1 MDQNFSLMAQS
12 RANYYTAG
20 SPVQFVRVE
29 LLKGDTTGEV
39 AVCLTFK
46 NVGTEP
52 LTGLVVHFKC
62 KDAAGQV
69 LCEDDF
75 YYEQLNAQPGAVF
88 GSDDAVYVSD
98 TPVSSVEVEQDR
110 AFLNG
115 RGVDL
120 RNYKRVRL
128 NMPRVLPG
136 SIAKTLQQRTG
147 NVQLTCVPQ
156 DTEYGW
162 FCACGAL
169 NRADEEVCHVC
180 GQKLAALLPFD
191 AEALKAEKDKRLQKE
206 ADERRR
212 TEEQAKAAAAEK
224 AKKSKKTAMIMTPI
238 ICLCIVAII
247 VFTQVVLPKQKY
259 DKAMELSNAGDYE
272 AALTLLD
279 GLNYKDSAEKRET
292 IYNKWLLINAKV
304 GDTINFGAYE
314 QDDDISNGK
323 EIIEWIVLA
332 KQNNRLFVISRYAID
347 ARPYNAEQKEATW
360 ETCSLRQWLNTEF
373 LDSAFS
379 DSEKA
384 MIAAVTVSA
393 EKNPEYITSPGK
405 STQDKV
411 LLLSIAEAERYF
423 TSNDARA
430 CEPTAYAESNG
441 ASPAGNGNCW
451 WRLRTPGDSQSC
463 TGEVHCTGVILNTGS
478 DVSFA
483 GVAIRPAMW
492 IDLSD

>member
-29 LLKGDTTGEV
+29 LLKGDVTGEV

-136 SIAKTLQQRTG
+136 SISRTLQQRTG

-162 FCACGAL
+162 FCACGAFHP
-169 NRADEEVCHVC
+169 NEENTTVCSECGGDRAAIKATLTGILEEARQAAERQQQEVNAVANSVAPTPAPQPQAQPAPAATDPRAMANAVQAAITGQQDIPPQSAYEPEQATAAFEPQSNGYSDDEDEEAERVRRYAPK
-180 GQKLAALLPFD
+180 GRLFD
-191 AEALKAEKDKRLQKE
+191 
-206 ADERRR
+206 DEDDEDDGTQMYDTDDLDDDDYDDR
-212 TEEQAKAAAAEK
+212 
-224 AKKSKKTAMIMTPI
+224 KKSKKRGRYADDDESSEDDVMAERIIRLAPPITAIA
-238 ICLCIVAII
+238 CALIVAVSLVYHFI
-247 VFTQVVLPKQKY
+247 
-259 DKAMELSNAGDYE
+259 
-272 AALTLLD
+272 
-279 GLNYKDSAEKRET
+279 
-292 IYNKWLLINAKV
+292 
-304 GDTINFGAYE
+304 
-314 QDDDISNGK
+314 
-323 EIIEWIVLA
+323 LA
-332 KQNNRLFVISRYAID
+332 
-347 ARPYNAEQKEATW
+347 
-360 ETCSLRQWLNTEF
+360 
-373 LDSAFS
+373 
-379 DSEKA
+379 
-384 MIAAVTVSA
+384 
-393 EKNPEYITSPGK
+393 
-405 STQDKV
+405 
-411 LLLSIAEAERYF
+411 
-423 TSNDARA
+423 
-430 CEPTAYAESNG
+430 
-441 ASPAGNGNCW
+441 
-451 WRLRTPGDSQSC
+451 
-463 TGEVHCTGVILNTGS
+463 
-478 DVSFA
+478 
-483 GVAIRPAMW
+483 
-492 IDLSD
+492 

>member
-29 LLKGDTTGEV
+29 LLKGDVTGEV

-136 SIAKTLQQRTG
+136 SISRTLQQRTG

-162 FCACGAL
+162 FCACGAFHP
-169 NRADEEVCHVC
+169 NEENTTVCSECGGDRAAIKATLTGILEEARQAAERQQQEVNAVANSVAPAPAPQPQAQPAPAATDPRAMANAVQAAITGQQDIPPQSAYEPEQATAAFEPQSNGYADDEDEEAERVRRYAPK
-180 GQKLAALLPFD
+180 GRLFD
-191 AEALKAEKDKRLQKE
+191 
-206 ADERRR
+206 DEDDEDDG
-212 TEEQAKAAAAEK
+212 TQMYDTDDLDDDDYDDH
-224 AKKSKKTAMIMTPI
+224 KKSKKRGRYADDDESSEDDVMAERIIRLAPPITAIA
-238 ICLCIVAII
+238 CALIVAVSLVYHFI
-247 VFTQVVLPKQKY
+247 
-259 DKAMELSNAGDYE
+259 
-272 AALTLLD
+272 
-279 GLNYKDSAEKRET
+279 
-292 IYNKWLLINAKV
+292 
-304 GDTINFGAYE
+304 
-314 QDDDISNGK
+314 
-323 EIIEWIVLA
+323 LA
-332 KQNNRLFVISRYAID
+332 
-347 ARPYNAEQKEATW
+347 
-360 ETCSLRQWLNTEF
+360 
-373 LDSAFS
+373 
-379 DSEKA
+379 
-384 MIAAVTVSA
+384 
-393 EKNPEYITSPGK
+393 
-405 STQDKV
+405 
-411 LLLSIAEAERYF
+411 
-423 TSNDARA
+423 
-430 CEPTAYAESNG
+430 
-441 ASPAGNGNCW
+441 
-451 WRLRTPGDSQSC
+451 
-463 TGEVHCTGVILNTGS
+463 
-478 DVSFA
+478 
-483 GVAIRPAMW
+483 
-492 IDLSD
+492 

>member
-29 LLKGDTTGEV
+29 LLKGDVTGEV

-136 SIAKTLQQRTG
+136 SISRTLQQRTG

-162 FCACGAL
+162 FCACGAFHP
-169 NRADEEVCHVC
+169 NEENTTVCSECGGDRAAIKATLTGILEEARQAAERQQQEVNAVANSVAPAPAPQPQAQPAPAATDPRAMANAVQAAITGQQDIPPQSAYEPEQATAAFEPQSNGYADDEDEEAERVRRYAPK
-180 GQKLAALLPFD
+180 GRLFD
-191 AEALKAEKDKRLQKE
+191 
-206 ADERRR
+206 DEDDEDDGTQMYDTDDLDDDNYDDR
-212 TEEQAKAAAAEK
+212 
-224 AKKSKKTAMIMTPI
+224 KKSKKRGRYADDDESSEDDVMAERIIRLAPPITAIA
-238 ICLCIVAII
+238 CALIVAVSLVYHFI
-247 VFTQVVLPKQKY
+247 
-259 DKAMELSNAGDYE
+259 
-272 AALTLLD
+272 
-279 GLNYKDSAEKRET
+279 
-292 IYNKWLLINAKV
+292 
-304 GDTINFGAYE
+304 
-314 QDDDISNGK
+314 
-323 EIIEWIVLA
+323 LA
-332 KQNNRLFVISRYAID
+332 
-347 ARPYNAEQKEATW
+347 
-360 ETCSLRQWLNTEF
+360 
-373 LDSAFS
+373 
-379 DSEKA
+379 
-384 MIAAVTVSA
+384 
-393 EKNPEYITSPGK
+393 
-405 STQDKV
+405 
-411 LLLSIAEAERYF
+411 
-423 TSNDARA
+423 
-430 CEPTAYAESNG
+430 
-441 ASPAGNGNCW
+441 
-451 WRLRTPGDSQSC
+451 
-463 TGEVHCTGVILNTGS
+463 
-478 DVSFA
+478 
-483 GVAIRPAMW
+483 
-492 IDLSD
+492 

>member
-29 LLKGDTTGEV
+29 LLKGDVTGEV

-136 SIAKTLQQRTG
+136 SISRTLQQRTG

-162 FCACGAL
+162 FCACGAFHP
-169 NRADEEVCHVC
+169 NEENTTVCSECGGDRAAIKATLTGILEEARQAAERQQQEVNAVANSVAPAPAPQPQVQPAPAATDPRAMANAVQAAITGQQDIPPQSAYEPEQATAAFEPQSNGYADDEDEEAERVRRYAPK
-180 GQKLAALLPFD
+180 GRLFD
-191 AEALKAEKDKRLQKE
+191 
-206 ADERRR
+206 DEDDEDDGTQMYDTDDLDDDDYDDR
-212 TEEQAKAAAAEK
+212 
-224 AKKSKKTAMIMTPI
+224 KKSKKRGRYADDDESSEDDVMAERIIRLAPPITAIA
-238 ICLCIVAII
+238 CALIVAVSLVYHFI
-247 VFTQVVLPKQKY
+247 
-259 DKAMELSNAGDYE
+259 
-272 AALTLLD
+272 
-279 GLNYKDSAEKRET
+279 
-292 IYNKWLLINAKV
+292 
-304 GDTINFGAYE
+304 
-314 QDDDISNGK
+314 
-323 EIIEWIVLA
+323 LA
-332 KQNNRLFVISRYAID
+332 
-347 ARPYNAEQKEATW
+347 
-360 ETCSLRQWLNTEF
+360 
-373 LDSAFS
+373 
-379 DSEKA
+379 
-384 MIAAVTVSA
+384 
-393 EKNPEYITSPGK
+393 
-405 STQDKV
+405 
-411 LLLSIAEAERYF
+411 
-423 TSNDARA
+423 
-430 CEPTAYAESNG
+430 
-441 ASPAGNGNCW
+441 
-451 WRLRTPGDSQSC
+451 
-463 TGEVHCTGVILNTGS
+463 
-478 DVSFA
+478 
-483 GVAIRPAMW
+483 
-492 IDLSD
+492 

>member
-29 LLKGDTTGEV
+29 LLKGDVTGEV

-136 SIAKTLQQRTG
+136 SISRTLQQRTG

-162 FCACGAL
+162 FCACGAFHP
-169 NRADEEVCHVC
+169 NEENTTVCSECGGDRAAIKATLTGILEEARQAAERQQQEVNAVANSVAPTPAPQPQAQPAPAATDPRAMANAVQAAITGQQDIPPQSAYEPEQATAAFEPQSNGYADDEDEEAERVRRYAPK
-180 GQKLAALLPFD
+180 GRLFD
-191 AEALKAEKDKRLQKE
+191 
-206 ADERRR
+206 DEDDEDDGTQMYDTDDLDDDDYDDR
-212 TEEQAKAAAAEK
+212 
-224 AKKSKKTAMIMTPI
+224 KKSKKRGRYADDDESSEDDVMAERIIRLAPPITAIA
-238 ICLCIVAII
+238 CALIVAISLVYHFI
-247 VFTQVVLPKQKY
+247 
-259 DKAMELSNAGDYE
+259 
-272 AALTLLD
+272 
-279 GLNYKDSAEKRET
+279 
-292 IYNKWLLINAKV
+292 
-304 GDTINFGAYE
+304 
-314 QDDDISNGK
+314 
-323 EIIEWIVLA
+323 LA
-332 KQNNRLFVISRYAID
+332 
-347 ARPYNAEQKEATW
+347 
-360 ETCSLRQWLNTEF
+360 
-373 LDSAFS
+373 
-379 DSEKA
+379 
-384 MIAAVTVSA
+384 
-393 EKNPEYITSPGK
+393 
-405 STQDKV
+405 
-411 LLLSIAEAERYF
+411 
-423 TSNDARA
+423 
-430 CEPTAYAESNG
+430 
-441 ASPAGNGNCW
+441 
-451 WRLRTPGDSQSC
+451 
-463 TGEVHCTGVILNTGS
+463 
-478 DVSFA
+478 
-483 GVAIRPAMW
+483 
-492 IDLSD
+492 

>member
-29 LLKGDTTGEV
+29 LLKGDVTGEV

-136 SIAKTLQQRTG
+136 SISRTLQQRTG

-162 FCACGAL
+162 FCACGAFHP
-169 NRADEEVCHVC
+169 NEENTTVCSECGGDRAAIKATLTGILEEARQAAERQQQEVNAVANSVAPAPAPQPQAQPAPAAPDPRAMANAVQAAITGQQDIPPQSAYEPEQATAAFEPQSNGYADDEDEEAERVRRYAPK
-180 GQKLAALLPFD
+180 GRLFD
-191 AEALKAEKDKRLQKE
+191 
-206 ADERRR
+206 DEDDEDDG
-212 TEEQAKAAAAEK
+212 TQMYDTDDLDDDDYDDH
-224 AKKSKKTAMIMTPI
+224 KKSKKRGRYADDDESSEDDVMAERIIRLAPPITAIA
-238 ICLCIVAII
+238 CALIVAVSLVYHFI
-247 VFTQVVLPKQKY
+247 
-259 DKAMELSNAGDYE
+259 
-272 AALTLLD
+272 
-279 GLNYKDSAEKRET
+279 
-292 IYNKWLLINAKV
+292 
-304 GDTINFGAYE
+304 
-314 QDDDISNGK
+314 
-323 EIIEWIVLA
+323 LA
-332 KQNNRLFVISRYAID
+332 
-347 ARPYNAEQKEATW
+347 
-360 ETCSLRQWLNTEF
+360 
-373 LDSAFS
+373 
-379 DSEKA
+379 
-384 MIAAVTVSA
+384 
-393 EKNPEYITSPGK
+393 
-405 STQDKV
+405 
-411 LLLSIAEAERYF
+411 
-423 TSNDARA
+423 
-430 CEPTAYAESNG
+430 
-441 ASPAGNGNCW
+441 
-451 WRLRTPGDSQSC
+451 
-463 TGEVHCTGVILNTGS
+463 
-478 DVSFA
+478 
-483 GVAIRPAMW
+483 
-492 IDLSD
+492 

>member
-29 LLKGDTTGEV
+29 LLKGDVTGEV

-136 SIAKTLQQRTG
+136 SISRTLQQRTG

-162 FCACGAL
+162 FCACGAFHP
-169 NRADEEVCHVC
+169 NEENTTVCSECGGDRAAIKATLTGILEEARQAAERQQQEVNAVANSVAPAPAPQLQAQPAPAATDPRAMANAVQAAITGQQDIPPQSAYEPEQATAAFEPQSNGYADDEDEEAERVRRYAPK
-180 GQKLAALLPFD
+180 GRLFD
-191 AEALKAEKDKRLQKE
+191 
-206 ADERRR
+206 DEDDEDDGTQMYDTDDLDDDDYDDR
-212 TEEQAKAAAAEK
+212 
-224 AKKSKKTAMIMTPI
+224 KKSKKRGRYADDDESSEDDVMAERIIRLAPPITAIA
-238 ICLCIVAII
+238 CALIVAVSLVYHFI
-247 VFTQVVLPKQKY
+247 
-259 DKAMELSNAGDYE
+259 
-272 AALTLLD
+272 
-279 GLNYKDSAEKRET
+279 
-292 IYNKWLLINAKV
+292 
-304 GDTINFGAYE
+304 
-314 QDDDISNGK
+314 
-323 EIIEWIVLA
+323 LA
-332 KQNNRLFVISRYAID
+332 
-347 ARPYNAEQKEATW
+347 
-360 ETCSLRQWLNTEF
+360 
-373 LDSAFS
+373 
-379 DSEKA
+379 
-384 MIAAVTVSA
+384 
-393 EKNPEYITSPGK
+393 
-405 STQDKV
+405 
-411 LLLSIAEAERYF
+411 
-423 TSNDARA
+423 
-430 CEPTAYAESNG
+430 
-441 ASPAGNGNCW
+441 
-451 WRLRTPGDSQSC
+451 
-463 TGEVHCTGVILNTGS
+463 
-478 DVSFA
+478 
-483 GVAIRPAMW
+483 
-492 IDLSD
+492 

>member
-29 LLKGDTTGEV
+29 LLKGDVTGEV

-136 SIAKTLQQRTG
+136 SISRTLQQRTG

-162 FCACGAL
+162 FCACGAFHP
-169 NRADEEVCHVC
+169 NEENTTVCSECGGDRAAIKATLTGILEEARQAAERQQQEVNAVANSVAPAPASQPQAQPAPAATDPRAMANAVQAAITGQQDIPPQSAYEPEQATAAFEPQSNGYADDEDEEAERVRRYAPK
-180 GQKLAALLPFD
+180 GRLFD
-191 AEALKAEKDKRLQKE
+191 
-206 ADERRR
+206 DEDDEDDGTQMYDTDDLDDDDYDDR
-212 TEEQAKAAAAEK
+212 
-224 AKKSKKTAMIMTPI
+224 KKSKKRGRYADDDESSEDDVMAERIIRLAPPITAIA
-238 ICLCIVAII
+238 CALIVAVSLVYHFI
-247 VFTQVVLPKQKY
+247 
-259 DKAMELSNAGDYE
+259 
-272 AALTLLD
+272 
-279 GLNYKDSAEKRET
+279 
-292 IYNKWLLINAKV
+292 
-304 GDTINFGAYE
+304 
-314 QDDDISNGK
+314 
-323 EIIEWIVLA
+323 LA
-332 KQNNRLFVISRYAID
+332 
-347 ARPYNAEQKEATW
+347 
-360 ETCSLRQWLNTEF
+360 
-373 LDSAFS
+373 
-379 DSEKA
+379 
-384 MIAAVTVSA
+384 
-393 EKNPEYITSPGK
+393 
-405 STQDKV
+405 
-411 LLLSIAEAERYF
+411 
-423 TSNDARA
+423 
-430 CEPTAYAESNG
+430 
-441 ASPAGNGNCW
+441 
-451 WRLRTPGDSQSC
+451 
-463 TGEVHCTGVILNTGS
+463 
-478 DVSFA
+478 
-483 GVAIRPAMW
+483 
-492 IDLSD
+492 

>member
-29 LLKGDTTGEV
+29 LLKGDVTGEV

-162 FCACGAL
+162 FCACGAFHP
-169 NRADEEVCHVC
+169 NEENTVVCSECGGDRASIKATLTSILEEARQAAERQQQEVNSVANSVAPQQPQVQPTPAASDPRATAAAVQAAITGQQEIPPQDAYAPQQEEATAAFEPQGYNDEDEEAERVRRYAPK
-180 GQKLAALLPFD
+180 GRLFD
-191 AEALKAEKDKRLQKE
+191 D
-206 ADERRR
+206 DEDDDEGTQMYDTDDLDDDDRR
-212 TEEQAKAAAAEK
+212 K
-224 AKKSKKTAMIMTPI
+224 AKKRGRYADDEESSEDDVLAERIIHLAPPITAIA
-238 ICLCIVAII
+238 CALIVA
-247 VFTQVVLPKQKY
+247 
-259 DKAMELSNAGDYE
+259 LSLVYH
-272 AALTLLD
+272 
-279 GLNYKDSAEKRET
+279 
-292 IYNKWLLINAKV
+292 
-304 GDTINFGAYE
+304 F
-314 QDDDISNGK
+314 
-323 EIIEWIVLA
+323 VLA
-332 KQNNRLFVISRYAID
+332 
-347 ARPYNAEQKEATW
+347 
-360 ETCSLRQWLNTEF
+360 
-373 LDSAFS
+373 
-379 DSEKA
+379 
-384 MIAAVTVSA
+384 
-393 EKNPEYITSPGK
+393 
-405 STQDKV
+405 
-411 LLLSIAEAERYF
+411 
-423 TSNDARA
+423 
-430 CEPTAYAESNG
+430 
-441 ASPAGNGNCW
+441 
-451 WRLRTPGDSQSC
+451 
-463 TGEVHCTGVILNTGS
+463 
-478 DVSFA
+478 
-483 GVAIRPAMW
+483 
-492 IDLSD
+492 

>member
-29 LLKGDTTGEV
+29 LLKGDVTGEV

-136 SIAKTLQQRTG
+136 SISRTLQQRTG

-162 FCACGAL
+162 FCACGAFHP
-169 NRADEEVCHVC
+169 NEENTTVCSECGGDRAAIKATLTGILEEARQAAERQQQEVNAVANSVAPAPAPQPQAQPAPAATDPRAMANAVQAAITGQQEIPPQSAYEPEQATAAFEPQSNGYADDEDEEAERVRRYAPK
-180 GQKLAALLPFD
+180 GRLFD
-191 AEALKAEKDKRLQKE
+191 
-206 ADERRR
+206 DEDDEDDGTQMYDTDDLDDDNYDDR
-212 TEEQAKAAAAEK
+212 
-224 AKKSKKTAMIMTPI
+224 KKSKKRGRYADDDESSEDDVMAERIIRLAPPITAIA
-238 ICLCIVAII
+238 CALIVAVSLVYHFI
-247 VFTQVVLPKQKY
+247 
-259 DKAMELSNAGDYE
+259 
-272 AALTLLD
+272 
-279 GLNYKDSAEKRET
+279 
-292 IYNKWLLINAKV
+292 
-304 GDTINFGAYE
+304 
-314 QDDDISNGK
+314 
-323 EIIEWIVLA
+323 LA
-332 KQNNRLFVISRYAID
+332 
-347 ARPYNAEQKEATW
+347 
-360 ETCSLRQWLNTEF
+360 
-373 LDSAFS
+373 
-379 DSEKA
+379 
-384 MIAAVTVSA
+384 
-393 EKNPEYITSPGK
+393 
-405 STQDKV
+405 
-411 LLLSIAEAERYF
+411 
-423 TSNDARA
+423 
-430 CEPTAYAESNG
+430 
-441 ASPAGNGNCW
+441 
-451 WRLRTPGDSQSC
+451 
-463 TGEVHCTGVILNTGS
+463 
-478 DVSFA
+478 
-483 GVAIRPAMW
+483 
-492 IDLSD
+492 

>member
-136 SIAKTLQQRTG
+136 SISRTLQQRTG

-162 FCACGAL
+162 FCACGAFHP
-169 NRADEEVCHVC
+169 NEENTTVCSECGGDRAAIKATLTGILEEARQAAERQQQEVNAVANSVAPAPAPQPQAQPAPVATDPRAMANAVQAAITGQQDIPPQSAYEPEQATAAFEPQSNGYADDEDEEAERVRRYAPK
-180 GQKLAALLPFD
+180 GRLFD
-191 AEALKAEKDKRLQKE
+191 
-206 ADERRR
+206 DEDDEDDG
-212 TEEQAKAAAAEK
+212 TQMYDTDDLDDDDYDDH
-224 AKKSKKTAMIMTPI
+224 KKSKKRGRYADDDESSEDDVMAERIIRLAPPITAIA
-238 ICLCIVAII
+238 CALIVAVSLVYHFI
-247 VFTQVVLPKQKY
+247 
-259 DKAMELSNAGDYE
+259 
-272 AALTLLD
+272 
-279 GLNYKDSAEKRET
+279 
-292 IYNKWLLINAKV
+292 
-304 GDTINFGAYE
+304 
-314 QDDDISNGK
+314 
-323 EIIEWIVLA
+323 LA
-332 KQNNRLFVISRYAID
+332 
-347 ARPYNAEQKEATW
+347 
-360 ETCSLRQWLNTEF
+360 
-373 LDSAFS
+373 
-379 DSEKA
+379 
-384 MIAAVTVSA
+384 
-393 EKNPEYITSPGK
+393 
-405 STQDKV
+405 
-411 LLLSIAEAERYF
+411 
-423 TSNDARA
+423 
-430 CEPTAYAESNG
+430 
-441 ASPAGNGNCW
+441 
-451 WRLRTPGDSQSC
+451 
-463 TGEVHCTGVILNTGS
+463 
-478 DVSFA
+478 
-483 GVAIRPAMW
+483 
-492 IDLSD
+492 

>member
-29 LLKGDTTGEV
+29 LLKGDVTGEV

-136 SIAKTLQQRTG
+136 SISRTLQQRTG
-147 NVQLTCVPQ
+147 NVQLTCVPH

-162 FCACGAL
+162 FCACGAFHP
-169 NRADEEVCHVC
+169 NEENTTVCSECGGDRAAIKATLTGILEEARQAAERQQQEVNAVANSVAPAPAPQPQAQPAPAATDPRAMANAVQAAITGQQDIPPQSAYEPEQATAAFEPQSNGYADDEDEEAERVRRYAPK
-180 GQKLAALLPFD
+180 GRLFD
-191 AEALKAEKDKRLQKE
+191 
-206 ADERRR
+206 DEDDEDDGTQMYDTDDLDDDDYDDR
-212 TEEQAKAAAAEK
+212 
-224 AKKSKKTAMIMTPI
+224 KKSKKRGRYADDDESSEDDVMAERIIRLAPPITAIA
-238 ICLCIVAII
+238 CALIVAVSLVYHFI
-247 VFTQVVLPKQKY
+247 
-259 DKAMELSNAGDYE
+259 
-272 AALTLLD
+272 
-279 GLNYKDSAEKRET
+279 
-292 IYNKWLLINAKV
+292 
-304 GDTINFGAYE
+304 
-314 QDDDISNGK
+314 
-323 EIIEWIVLA
+323 LA
-332 KQNNRLFVISRYAID
+332 
-347 ARPYNAEQKEATW
+347 
-360 ETCSLRQWLNTEF
+360 
-373 LDSAFS
+373 
-379 DSEKA
+379 
-384 MIAAVTVSA
+384 
-393 EKNPEYITSPGK
+393 
-405 STQDKV
+405 
-411 LLLSIAEAERYF
+411 
-423 TSNDARA
+423 
-430 CEPTAYAESNG
+430 
-441 ASPAGNGNCW
+441 
-451 WRLRTPGDSQSC
+451 
-463 TGEVHCTGVILNTGS
+463 
-478 DVSFA
+478 
-483 GVAIRPAMW
+483 
-492 IDLSD
+492 